1 MRKKSCVVS
10 LVLVGLVGF
19 AWFNTSDAGEGAAPA
34 PEVANSIGPALLSAY
49 TFVPVH
55 PNPPNHVWLDEGNG
69 RVQFMMFDKAVSDPS
84 AKLLF
89 VGQGVKGTF
98 CIESQPDH
106 GKTGFNHFHRTHTPA
121 TGDTSM
127 HGARGEEGYWLKH
140 VAVAEF
146 DDEPKGEHAGHG
158 GKIHYKPGQVEN
170 TPQPATPKCK
180 K

>member
-1 MRKKSCVVS
+1 MSTKTWAMSIVFVS
-10 LVLVGLVGF
+10 LSAIISF
-19 AWFNTSDAGEGAAPA
+19 TTSDAAEGTAASS
-34 PEVANSIGPALLSAY
+34 EVASSIGHSLLKAY
-49 TFVPVH
+49 TFVPVQ

-69 RVQFMMFDKAVSDPS
+69 RVQFLMFDKAVSDPS

-89 VGQGVKGTF
+89 VGQGIKGTF
-98 CIESQPDH
+98 CIESQPDG
-106 GKTGFNHFHRTHTPA
+106 GKTGFNHFHRTNTPA

-127 HGARGEEGYWLKH
+127 HGAKGEEGYWLKH

-158 GKIHYKPGQVEN
+158 GKTHYKPGQLEN
-170 TPQPATPKCK
+170 TPQPTTPKCK

>member
-1 MRKKSCVVS
+1 MVKKSR
-10 LVLVGLVGF
+10 VLRVLLIGVLSI
-19 AWFNTSDAGEGAAPA
+19 AWFSSIHAGEGTSAP
-34 PEVANSIGPALLSAY
+34 PEVANSIGSTILKAY
-49 TFVPVH
+49 TFVPVT

-69 RVQFMMFDKAVSDPS
+69 RVQFLMFDKAVSDPS

-98 CIESQPDH
+98 CLESQPDG
-106 GKTGFNHFHRTHTPA
+106 GKSGFNHFHRTNTPA

-127 HGARGEEGYWLKH
+127 HGAKGEEGYWLKH

-158 GKIHYKPGQVEN
+158 GKTHYKPGQVEN
-170 TPQPATPKCK
+170 DPQPTTPKCK